1 MALSRLSCGCILTV
15 AVKREDCVTALEND
29 SLIPDVIFDGG
40 DLDCGS
46 GLILLIRENMA
57 KTPVDG
63 ILEMRSREPTVAN
76 DLPPWCRMAGHEFL
90 GRREGPGYT
99 RYFVKRGTSVVEEE
113 KALQDDLAQA
123 KKYEWRLRTR
133 STGHLKSTVYTRNFS
148 FDIGQPV
155 SFEEK
160 DRHPCAVEYLFGALA
175 GSLATAFAT
184 ECAKENLEVDD
195 IEISVAGSLNNIL
208 AHMGIEEGDPSVKE
222 IDLKCFASTFDD
234 EETVREVWERTVAR
248 SPVAAT
254 LAKAVH
260 MNIKV
265 ALV

>member
-1 MALSRLSCGCILTV
+1 MAAENNSLT
-15 AVKREDCVTALEND
+15 
-29 SLIPDVIFDGG
+29 PDVIFDGG
-40 DLDCGS
+40 NLDCGS
-46 GLILLIRENMA
+46 GLILFIRENMI
-57 KTPVDG
+57 KTPVNG

-90 GRREGPGYT
+90 GREEGPGYT
-99 RYFVKRGTSVVEEE
+99 RYFVRRGGGVKEEE
-113 KALQDDLAQA
+113 KALQHDLAQA
-123 KKYEWRLRTR
+123 KRYEWRLRTR
-133 STGHLKSTVYTRNFS
+133 STGHLKSTVYSRNFS
-148 FDIGQPV
+148 FDVGQPA

-160 DRHPCAVEYLFGALA
+160 DEHPCAIEYLFGALA

-195 IEISVAGSLNNIL
+195 IEISITGSLNNIL
-208 AHMGIEEGDPSVKE
+208 AHMGIEDGDPSVKG

-234 EETVREVWERTVAR
+234 EEKVRAVWARTVER

-260 MNIKV
+260 LNIKL